1 MVATMRFV
9 QDTAAG
15 NTIRAYAAGQV
26 TVNEEVIQTSVIVTP
41 DRIIRDWLPDSFEEL
56 EAAHIAR
63 LDELQPEI
71 IVIGTG
77 RTLRFPPLDFTA
89 GFLIRGIG
97 VEIMEMTAA
106 CRTYNILLSEGRRV
120 IAALLMS

>member
-1 MVATMRFV
+1 MRFV

-77 RTLRFPPLDFTA
+77 RTLRFPPPDFTV

-97 VEIMEMTAA
+97 VEIMEIAAA